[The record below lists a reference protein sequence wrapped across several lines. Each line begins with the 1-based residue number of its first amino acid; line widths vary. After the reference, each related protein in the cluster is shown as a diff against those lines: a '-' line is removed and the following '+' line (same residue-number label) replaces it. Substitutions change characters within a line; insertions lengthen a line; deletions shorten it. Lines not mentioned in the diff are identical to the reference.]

1 MPTSLPP
8 LALIT
13 GASRGIG
20 AAYARNL
27 AEKGYRLLLVARD
40 ESRLTD
46 LADTLRAR
54 HGIMVHFHTLDLS
67 QPEASARLYDL
78 TRQYCDA
85 PDVLINNA
93 GFGMYGAFHTHPLV
107 EIQKMLQL
115 HITTIVETIHAFIPT
130 MIARQSGSIINVS
143 SLAGFFSLPYMAEYA
158 ATKAFLKSFSEAL
171 AEEVRPFGITIQTC
185 CPGQT
190 ETEFHTTAGF
200 RPQGYASLQDPNKVV
215 RVSLENLRSN
225 HQTVTISWSGHV
237 TTLLAKWLPRRFF
250 GTESCHTNTSTRLNL

>member
-1 MPTSLPP
+1 MSIPPPP

-20 AAYARNL
+20 AAYAKNL
-27 AEKGYRLLLVARD
+27 SAQGYSLLLVARD

-46 LADTLRAR
+46 LADTLRSR
-54 HGIMVHFHTLDLS
+54 HGIMVHVGALDLS

-93 GFGMYGAFHTHPLV
+93 GFGMYGAFHTHPLI

-115 HITTIVETIHAFIPT
+115 HITTIVETIHAFLPN
-130 MIARQSGSIINVS
+130 MIARQSGFIINVS

-158 ATKAFLKSFSEAL
+158 ATKAFLSSFSEAL
-171 AEEVRPFGITIQTC
+171 AEEVRPL
-185 CPGQT
+185 
-190 ETEFHTTAGF
+190 
-200 RPQGYASLQDPNKVV
+200 ASQSKPVV
-215 RVSLENLRSN
+215 RDKRKQIFIGQRGFAHMALS
-225 HQTVTISWSGHV
+225 HFKTQI
-237 TTLLAKWLPRRFF
+237 KWYEYL
-250 GTESCHTNTSTRLNL
+250 